1 MSIRRAITSFFF
13 PICLSWCLPTPS
25 PPYFLLQWRV
35 FVYFCLFFSQL
46 SIRKLFQFRFASKGS
61 IVKLQ
66 SYQRYMNVKWF
77 MFLNATAL
85 LNQQLF
91 CKISVRVG
99 CFKSPFAPL
108 VLVSQSLRD
117 NQEIWLSALNP
128 AGSWTKQTTAT
139 LDLALPKYHINI
151 HLTAAIA
158 SPLPLDQIIAR

>member
-1 MSIRRAITSFFF
+1 MSIRRANTSFFF
-13 PICLSWCLPTPS
+13 LFVCLGVCPHLHHHISFYS
-25 PPYFLLQWRV
+25 EGFLFI
-35 FVYFCLFFSQL
+35 FVCFFSQL
-46 SIRKLFQFRFASKGS
+46 SIRKQFQFRFASKGS

-91 CKISVRVG
+91 CKISVRIG